1 VGRKAGKIQ
10 EIERLAAET
19 RVAWQANL
27 DKRNTL
33 GERWRALDQ
42 ELKRGNLSAARAL
55 EIERERKELRKKKDW
70 LDMEAQRL
78 GERAQR
84 AAHLYHQARA
94 RLREARRTLAVIK
107 DPPAWGLGD
116 YSPAQVRQFQERA
129 KKTIQELTGGR

>member
-1 VGRKAGKIQ
+1 MAGRRRRKIH
-10 EIERLAAET
+10 ELERLAAE
-19 RVAWQANL
+19 AQAALQANL
-27 DKRNTL
+27 DKRNAL

-42 ELKRGNLSAARAL
+42 ELKQGNLSAARAL

-116 YSPAQVRQFQERA
+116 YSPAQIRA
-129 KKTIQELTGGR
+129 FRRKAEQTIRELT